1 VPSTAPAA
9 TLTGDGPAAAADVV
23 AQRSAQADQLL
34 KAMASLRRNGRLLA
48 GRPVELSSLT
58 GSQLELVRLVRRR
71 PGVSVAQAAEEL
83 RLAPN
88 TVSTLVRQL
97 TDSGLLLRRVDP
109 ADRRVARLAL
119 TAGMQRKVDAFLDRR
134 IATLS
139 AAIDQLPAGDRRRL
153 ADTLRVL
160 EHLADG
166 LQLLESNDG

>member
-1 VPSTAPAA
+1 
-9 TLTGDGPAAAADVV
+9 
-23 AQRSAQADQLL
+23 
-34 KAMASLRRNGRLLA
+34 MASLRRNGRLQA

-58 GSQLELVRLVRRR
+58 GAQIELVRLVKRR

-97 TDSGLLLRRVDP
+97 TDSGLLLRRIDP
-109 ADRRVARLAL
+109 ADRRVARLGL
-119 TAGMQRKVDAFLDRR
+119 TPGMQRKVDAFSDRR

-139 AAIDQLPAGDRRRL
+139 AAIDQLPASDQRRL

-160 EHLADG
+160 ERLADR
-166 LQLLESNDG
+166 LQRLEADDG